1 MYDENGSPFAMSVKD
16 ANSGTVKTYYYEK
29 NLQGDIVGIMN
40 EAGYKVVSYTYDA
53 WGNPYSPVYVYHS
66 GVSATDRDNVE
77 LNPFRYRGYYY
88 DSETGYYYL
97 QTRYYNPEWGRF
109 LNADSLI
116 NQSSLLGYNSFAYC
130 LNNPINMSD
139 STGHMPFF
147 LVTAA
152 IGAVV
157 GAIVGGIIAANN
169 DGNVWVG
176 IGIGAAAGALIG
188 TGAGMAIGA
197 ALAGSIAATPGAVA
211 SGGGVLMSTVAAG
224 GAGAGATFVANNL
237 SQAANNIAPAA
248 QTAVSKMQ
256 DVVAKG
262 KAGEA
267 ASGIIK
273 NTTRISSL
281 TGTASYRIPDGLDKG
296 MKILSEVKN
305 YSGTLSYT
313 NQLKDFVMWS
323 QANGY
328 QMRLYTNA
336 KLTDPLQQLVDSGI
350 IQLFPLG

>member
-16 ANSGTVKTYYYEK
+16 ASSGTVKTYYYEK

-53 WGNPYSPVYVYHS
+53 WGNPYNPTYVYHS
-66 GVSATDRDNVE
+66 GVSAADRANVE

-97 QTRYYNPEWGRF
+97 QTRYYNPDLGRF

-116 NQSSLLGYNSFAYC
+116 NQSSILGYNSFAYC

-157 GAIVGGIIAANN
+157 GAIAGGIIAANN
-169 DGNVWVG
+169 DGNVWAG

-197 ALAGSIAATPGAVA
+197 ALAGSIAATTGAVA
-211 SGGGVLMSTVAAG
+211 SGGGALVSTVAAG
-224 GAGAGATFVANNL
+224 GAGAGATFIADNMQNAGAEISNVVTKTFDRVPKNPGSPFEPGKTGLQQGVDPSTLIPQKDLTTLDPQRMAN
-237 SQAANNIAPAA
+237 AVKYGGDHAVI
-248 QTAVSKMQ
+248 VSKTGVII
-256 DVVAKG
+256 DGHHRVAD
-262 KAGEA
+262 A
-267 ASGIIK
+267 II
-273 NTTRISSL
+273 NGRAID
-281 TGTASYRIPDGLDKG
+281 I
-296 MKILSEVKN
+296 
-305 YSGTLSYT
+305 
-313 NQLKDFVMWS
+313 FVEP
-323 QANGY
+323 Y
-328 QMRLYTNA
+328 
-336 KLTDPLQQLVDSGI
+336 K
-350 IQLFPLG
+350 